1 MGPERDEW
9 IDEDQIKA
17 PQLIRKYN
25 KYILRK
31 DDPLR
36 FQRETQST
44 SQKRKASETPRI
56 PEVPNTEIQMTP
68 YQNNIPQR
76 AMP

>member
-44 SQKRKASETPRI
+44 SQKRKASETPEDTRSTKHRDTNDTV
-56 PEVPNTEIQMTP
+56 PE
-68 YQNNIPQR
+68 
-76 AMP
+76 